1 MSETPQFWL
10 LYVDLLRNQVMVYT
24 DVQTNDQD
32 MLICIWK
39 MFIPMYFAMKK
50 VNYARLAL
58 YLFVSSFNIYYDF
71 NN

>member
-1 MSETPQFWL
+1 MGETPQFWL